1 MNNSDFLSFFPE
13 SESAG
18 PADVNAEELALL
30 FDGLNE
36 EVQEQVNSSENN
48 EDFSAMLDGIE
59 MLEEMLVETEL
70 AGEEALQEMTPLE
83 QETSVMFE
91 GDDLQYEEV
100 DEDNFAP
107 SVLIPPFLRA
117 HEALQEEVVSLGQR
131 LAATEQELLGH
142 QRRASSAE
150 NLIQDQAIALTQAQE
165 QLAHTV
171 AELQVYQEACKQ
183 QQLQVETL
191 TEQLAASQDLIIAQ
205 QNQSHSGEY
214 SNSNEV
220 EIQELR
226 TEVNSLKA
234 ENEQLKGRISCHDSE
249 VARFEQQLAE
259 LSARLQ
265 RQQRYALQYKSALE
279 QYLAQP
285 DILPLE
291 AIGEVV
297 ANVTTQSKE
306 VKPWASVGDVLASFT
321 RGNAEPASTPVADLT
336 PGLVNFSPSRDKEP
350 ADRPSVSKKEQKEQ
364 KNQAEEVPFSPPL
377 EPAKPVA
384 PIPAIDRLSFAVKE
398 PKPSRRPIDL
408 PGFLP
413 RSTPMG

>member
-13 SESAG
+13 SENNG

-30 FDGLNE
+30 FNGLNE
-36 EVQEQVNSSENN
+36 EVQEQVNSSEN
-48 EDFSAMLDGIE
+48 EDFGAMLDGIE

-70 AGEEALQEMTPLE
+70 AGEAALQEMTPLE

-91 GDDLQYEEV
+91 GNDLQYEEV

-117 HEALQEEVVSLGQR
+117 HEALQEQVVSLGQR
-131 LAATEQELLGH
+131 LASTEQELLGH

-205 QNQSHSGEY
+205 QNQLHSGEHG
-214 SNSNEV
+214 NSNEV
-220 EIQELR
+220 KIQELR
-226 TEVNSLKA
+226 TEINSLKT
-234 ENEQLKGRISCHDSE
+234 ENEQLKGQITCHNSE

-259 LSARLQ
+259 LTARLQ

-285 DILPLE
+285 DLLPLE

-321 RGNAEPASTPVADLT
+321 RGSAESASAPVADLT
-336 PGLVNFSPSRDKEP
+336 PGLVNFSPSPDKES
-350 ADRPSVSKKEQKEQ
+350 AGQPSVSKKEQKEQ
-364 KNQAEEVPFSPPL
+364 RNQTEEVPFSPPV
-377 EPAKPVA
+377 EPAKPVD
-384 PIPAIDRLSFAVKE
+384 PIPAIDQLSFAVKE
-398 PKPSRRPIDL
+398 PKPSRRSIDL

-413 RSTPMG
+413 RSTPME

>member
-13 SESAG
+13 SENNGTS
-18 PADVNAEELALL
+18 DVNAEELALL
-30 FDGLNE
+30 FNGLNE
-36 EVQEQVNSSENN
+36 EVQEQVNSPEN

-100 DEDNFAP
+100 DEDVLTPIA
-107 SVLIPPFLRA
+107 LIPPFLRA
-117 HEALQEEVVSLGQR
+117 HEALQEQVISLGQR
-131 LAATEQELLGH
+131 LASTEQELLGH

-205 QNQSHSGEY
+205 QNQLHSGEH
-214 SNSNEV
+214 SNSNAV
-220 EIQELR
+220 EAQELHAQIADL
-226 TEVNSLKA
+226 TA
-234 ENEQLKGRISCHDSE
+234 ENEQLKGRITCHDSE
-249 VARFEQQLAE
+249 VASFEQQLAE
-259 LSARLQ
+259 LTVRLQ

-285 DILPLE
+285 DLLPLE

-321 RGNAEPASTPVADLT
+321 SGKAEPAIAPVADLT
-336 PGLVNFSPSRDKEP
+336 PGLVNFSASTDKEP
-350 ADRPSVSKKEQKEQ
+350 ADQPSAINKEQKEP
-364 KNQAEEVPFSPPL
+364 KNQAEEVPCSPPL

-384 PIPAIDRLSFAVKE
+384 PIPTIDRLSFAVKE